1 MLPSGDTNDDNHLL
15 LIVKVMDRYGASSRA
30 EMLIKVT
37 PAQITSE
44 DISKAADQAA
54 ELASQGDGME
64 SLAFM
69 AIMVGEAKVSTHLQV
84 SLFPFTIVILIQG
97 QRGGGRGRRDTVALP

>member
-1 MLPSGDTNDDNHLL
+1 MKVTDT
-15 LIVKVMDRYGASSRA
+15 YGASSRT
-30 EMLIKVT
+30 ETLIKVT

-64 SLAFM
+64 SLAVM
-69 AIMVGEAKVSTHLQV
+69 AMVVDDAKVSTHLHV
-84 SLFPFTIVILIQG
+84 SLFPFTILIQG
-97 QRGGGRGRRDTVALP
+97 QRGRGGGVEPSPSRNRDL